1 MLNIDDDKFRILC
14 ENLDENS
21 LKEDL
26 PKIMKNSLETIE
38 KEIDSRTQ
46 NIELDE
52 KNHETYDIHDSKE
65 LLELAFFYMDRG
77 DIEQGIEYFQENISK
92 NKNSSETYL
101 YLSDA
106 YVISSDFDMAK
117 KILADGV
124 DNINDN
130 PLLNETFKNRIMAID
145 MKSGDEYYKR
155 EIFCEYYLI
164 EAMNLFD
171 KEKYTEAANYYMHAL
186 RIIPGD
192 YESMIKLGCCF
203 WRMDDKVSAI
213 RFFHQSL
220 IIMEMPV
227 LVTK

>member
-14 ENLDENS
+14 ENLDEDS

-38 KEIDSRTQ
+38 KEIESRTQ
-46 NIELDE
+46 NINLDE
-52 KNHETYDIHDSKE
+52 NNSKTNDIHDSKE

-77 DIEQGIEYFQENISK
+77 DIEQGIEYFQENILK
-92 NKNSSETYL
+92 NKDSLETYL

-106 YVISSDFDMAK
+106 FVISSDFNMAK
-117 KILADGV
+117 KTLIEGINSI
-124 DNINDN
+124 DNN
-130 PLLNETFKNRIMAID
+130 PLFHETFQNRIMAID

-155 EIFCEYYLI
+155 EIFCEYYLK
-164 EAMNLFD
+164 EAMDLFD

-203 WRMDDKVSAI
+203 WRMDDKISAVK
-213 RFFHQSL
+213 FFHQSL